1 VKSRRAQPLER
12 LVDADPCW
20 VGAGGEGITNSIT
33 GEPVP
38 HRRGVAL
45 MFDCP
50 IHEDCHVCVYV
61 DPPLDGGKAIEP
73 FAGGE
78 GRGRSWARTG
88 GESFDGVTLSP
99 SIRVLGGPDGCEW
112 HGFIRA
118 GRFETCGD
126 SR

>member
-1 VKSRRAQPLER
+1 MKPRRAPPFER
-12 LVDADPCW
+12 LVDANPVW
-20 VGAGGEGITNSIT
+20 VDAGGEGITNALT

-45 MFDCP
+45 MFNCP
-50 IHEDCHVCVYV
+50 IHDDCPRCVPV
-61 DPPLDGGKAIEP
+61 DPPLDGGQPIEP

-78 GRGRSWARTG
+78 GRARSWARTG
-88 GESFDGVTLSP
+88 GEDFDTVTLSP
-99 SIRVLGGPDGCEW
+99 SIRCLGGPDGCEW